1 MLLFPAALCRK
12 WGFLHALGSTS
23 KKIQAMVLAGCFT
36 AIVSL
41 KSSEYSYEWN
51 ITGLENVCTLP
62 GEFLRG
68 VCGI

>member
-1 MLLFPAALCRK
+1 MLLFPAALCQK

-41 KSSEYSYEWN
+41 KSSEYSYE
-51 ITGLENVCTLP
+51 
-62 GEFLRG
+62 
-68 VCGI
+68 